1 MIHTY
6 TKLPN
11 LLALLLILKPSAGLK
26 VDLLPVYRVYVHI
39 LKKREIR
46 FILRIHLTGIFFL
59 RKNPSNVRI
68 YPSNGSNG

>member
-26 VDLLPVYRVYVHI
+26 VDLLPVYRVYVVR
-39 LKKREIR
+39 K
-46 FILRIHLTGIFFL
+46 F
-59 RKNPSNVRI
+59 KNPFLNIEKERNSI
-68 YPSNGSNG
+68 YIKDSSNGNFFST